1 MLGSVHLVDGGVR
14 SSARWLRRAPV
25 AGETPGLRH
34 AQMVIAAPLGG
45 VPPAPQLGRF
55 GLVAFWDDEASLD
68 RFLESH
74 PMAEALAGGWGVRL
88 DPLRAGPVA
97 SSHFPGIPDDLPVA
111 PDAAGD
117 GPVAVLTIGRLR
129 LRRAPAFFRTSA
141 RAERQVVDASGVLW
155 ATGLAN
161 VTQRVVSTF
170 SLWRSAAEMRD
181 YATSSGRHADAIRA
195 ENRRSFHHAGSFVR
209 FRPRAAHGSLTG
221 RNPLPAEV
229 ARRLDVDVPGAPQTA
244 AADLGSADDAPVG

>member
-14 SSARWLRRAPV
+14 SSARWLRRTPM
-25 AGETPGLRH
+25 AGDTPGLRH
-34 AQMVIAAPLGG
+34 AQTVVAAPLGG
-45 VPPAPQLGRF
+45 SPPAPQLGRF

-68 RFLESH
+68 RFLETD
-74 PMAEALAGGWGVRL
+74 PMAEVLAGGWGVRL
-88 DPLRAGPVA
+88 DPLRAVPVA
-97 SSHFPGIPDDLPVA
+97 SSHFPGVPDDLPGG
-111 PDAAGD
+111 PAATGD

-129 LRRAPAFFRTSA
+129 LRRAPTFFRTSA
-141 RAERQVVDASGVLW
+141 RAERQAIGASGLLW
-155 ATGLAN
+155 GTGLAN

-181 YATSSGRHADAIRA
+181 YAISAGRHADAIRA

-209 FRPRAAHGSLTG
+209 FRPRAVHGSLAG

-229 ARRLDVDVPGAPQTA
+229 ARRVDDDPSGPPSTT
-244 AADLGSADDAPVG
+244 AADLGSAGDAPVG